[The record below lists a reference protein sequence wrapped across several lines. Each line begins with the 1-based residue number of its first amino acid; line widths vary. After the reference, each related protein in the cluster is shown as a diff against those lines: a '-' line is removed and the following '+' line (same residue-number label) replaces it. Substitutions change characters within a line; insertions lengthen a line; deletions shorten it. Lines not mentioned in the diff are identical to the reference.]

1 VTTFHPTN
9 DAYMC
14 SVIDNNLVMW
24 DVSES
29 GVKIVCTAVLDG
41 KGMTICILLGNKLYK
56 PKLIFY
62 TRHIQMFY
70 LVI

>member
-1 VTTFHPTN
+1 
-9 DAYMC
+9 MC

-41 KGMTICILLGNKLYK
+41 KGMTFCILPGNKQIVKTKVEIYA
-56 PKLIFY
+56 
-62 TRHIQMFY
+62 
-70 LVI
+70 